1 MNRNQN
7 ELDIL
12 ISQTDGSIELLF
24 SEKDKYYID
33 INDNMTYLKNHDGFI
48 WTSEKDGFNHIY
60 IKSLKGKEDI
70 QITRGNWEITNFY
83 GVDDNNTIYF
93 SSNESGSIY
102 SSLYKV
108 DLNNNDFKRILMTKS
123 TGSNNITFSKGMKYF
138 MNNYSD
144 NSTPPYITLN
154 RTSDGERIKILE
166 DNYKFSEKLKEYNLS
181 QKEFFTIET
190 EPGVKLNAWMMK
202 PTNFNPNKEYPLY
215 MFLYGGPGSQQVKDS
230 WGWFNYFWYQYLNQL
245 GYIVACV
252 DNRGTG
258 GKGSEF
264 KKMTYKELGKYETI
278 DQINA
283 AVYFGNLD
291 YIDQNR
297 IGIQGWSYGGYMSSL
312 AITKGADVFKMA
324 SAVAPVTN
332 WRYYDNIYTERY
344 MRTPQENPSGYDENS
359 PINHVDKLK
368 GNYLLIHG
376 SIDDNVHLQN
386 TMEMITY

>member
-1 MNRNQN
+1 
-7 ELDIL
+7 
-12 ISQTDGSIELLF
+12 
-24 SEKDKYYID
+24 
-33 INDNMTYLKNHDGFI
+33 
-48 WTSEKDGFNHIY
+48 
-60 IKSLKGKEDI
+60 
-70 QITRGNWEITNFY
+70 
-83 GVDDNNTIYF
+83 
-93 SSNESGSIY
+93 
-102 SSLYKV
+102 
-108 DLNNNDFKRILMTKS
+108 
-123 TGSNNITFSKGMKYF
+123 MKYF

-230 WGWFNYFWYQYLNQL
+230 LGWFNYFWYQYLNQL

-278 DQINA
+278 DQIN
-283 AVYFGNLD
+283 VIL
-291 YIDQNR
+291 YILV
-297 IGIQGWSYGGYMSSL
+297 I
-312 AITKGADVFKMA
+312 
-324 SAVAPVTN
+324 
-332 WRYYDNIYTERY
+332 
-344 MRTPQENPSGYDENS
+344 
-359 PINHVDKLK
+359 
-368 GNYLLIHG
+368 
-376 SIDDNVHLQN
+376 
-386 TMEMITY
+386 